1 MKKSLLA
8 LAVLGAFAG
17 TAAAQ
22 SSVVLYGLID
32 LNISYQTSG
41 DDHLTGDGD
50 SVTRMDDGGTYT
62 GPGSRWGMRVTED
75 LGGGI
80 KAGIVLE
87 SGFQADQGFSL
98 QGGRLF
104 GRQSFLSLSTGFG
117 ELRMG
122 RQYTLQDE
130 TLAMMTPYGNTTVL
144 SAGFG
149 VTNNQDLG
157 ISAGTSHP
165 LFIGDQNP
173 RNDNTIMYRSPN
185 FGGFEVH
192 GMVSLGEGGVFNRAH
207 QVRLNY
213 GAGPLAATVTYAWD
227 DGEEFDNKTLTL
239 AGNYNFGG
247 FKILGGYQHAEDLG
261 IDDDGDLSQTTGLG
275 AAGLA
280 VTVADDGIA
289 GATYEDLDAAT
300 IGILIPIGNFQIGAN
315 YVHTVYDTDDEGEV
329 SIGRVG
335 LGAKYALS
343 KTAYL
348 YATGTIATGDMKE
361 DITQKQWVQLGMG
374 KAF

>member
-8 LAVLGAFAG
+8 VAVLGAFAG

-32 LNISYQTSG
+32 LNVSHQTSG

-50 SVTRMDDGGTYT
+50 SVTRLDDGGTYT
-62 GPGSRWGMRVTED
+62 GPGSRWGMRITED
-75 LGGGI
+75 LGGGL
-80 KAGIVLE
+80 KAGVVLE
-87 SGFQADQGFSL
+87 SGFQADAGFSL

-104 GRQSFLSLSTGFG
+104 GRQSFISLSSGFG
-117 ELRMG
+117 ELRLG

-130 TLAMMTPYGNTTVL
+130 TIGMMTPYGNTTVL
-144 SAGFG
+144 SAGWG
-149 VTNNQDLG
+149 VTNVQTAA
-157 ISAGTSHP
+157 ISAGTTHP
-165 LFIGDQNP
+165 MFIGDQNP

-192 GMVSLGEGGVFNRAH
+192 GMVSLGEATTNRAH

-213 GAGPLAATVTYAWD
+213 GAGPLAASVNYAWD

-239 AGNYNFGG
+239 AANYNFGA
-247 FKILGGYQHAEDLG
+247 FKILGGYQRAKDLG
-261 IDDDGDLSQTTGLG
+261 LDPDGHGSQTTGLT

-280 VTVADDGIA
+280 VTVDDDGIT
-289 GATYEDLDAAT
+289 GAVYEKLDAAT
-300 IGILIPIGNFQIGAN
+300 LGVLIPIGNFQIGVN
-315 YVHTVYDTDDEGEV
+315 YTHTIYDTEDEGDV
-329 SIGRVG
+329 SIGRAG
-335 LGAKYALS
+335 IGAKYALS
-343 KTAYL
+343 KTTYL
-348 YATGTIATGDMKE
+348 YATGIMATGDMKE
-361 DITQKQWVQLGMG
+361 DITQNRWIQLGMG